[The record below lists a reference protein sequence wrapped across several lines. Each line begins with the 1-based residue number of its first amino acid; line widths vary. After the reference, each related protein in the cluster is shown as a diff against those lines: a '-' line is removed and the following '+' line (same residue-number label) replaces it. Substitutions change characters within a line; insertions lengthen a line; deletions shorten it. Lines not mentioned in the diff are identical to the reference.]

1 MRLSITSTFLMC
13 MNPAQYL
20 YHSLLLG
27 SSCANYT
34 GLCPGQHTVSV
45 RGTSNFC
52 PTVKGSVVQRFQ
64 TTANFKF
71 TKIGMRVECAA
82 GTYDLETSHPSTLRC
97 RIGTSSWSSCEL
109 VDYCSSTE
117 ALLCKTC
124 RLNIVLFMSSSTPSV
139 AIMPPINLFFHTWS
153 GLSMY
158 CYSTSSCYL

>member
-1 MRLSITSTFLMC
+1 MLYIQLSIIYCSLPLLMC

-20 YHSLLLG
+20 HHSLLLLLG

-45 RGTSNFC
+45 RGTSDFC

-64 TTANFKF
+64 TTTNFKF
-71 TKIGMRVECAA
+71 TTIGMRVECAT

-109 VDYCSSTE
+109 VDYCSSNP
-117 ALLCKTC
+117 LKHCF
-124 RLNIVLFMSSSTPSV
+124 V
-139 AIMPPINLFFHTWS
+139 NL
-153 GLSMY
+153 
-158 CYSTSSCYL
+158 